1 MNLSKVNAMIKTM
14 AVILGLEILMF
25 CVVTLI
31 SFYKERRDGQKK
43 NVRYYD
49 VYRTNRNDRCK
60 HR

>member
-1 MNLSKVNAMIKTM
+1 MIKTM
-14 AVILGLEILMF
+14 IIILGLETLMF

-31 SFYKERRDGQKK
+31 GFYKERRDEQKK
-43 NVRYYD
+43 SIRYYD